1 MGRTLP
7 HTSYMTILYL
17 LFDEKGGSSHVR
29 TDHRPKPLKELEVDE
44 LIDIFNEMIV
54 EPLAQGMPEVAAMA
68 QEVKK
73 DTLKIVF
80 SVAMMSILSL
90 ILAHRQ
96 VIHRF
101 LSFYII
107 TLVPPV
113 KTHDIQK
120 IALQM
125 QGDFLMKYMWQK
137 ENN

>member
-1 MGRTLP
+1 MSAQIIDLNR
-7 HTSYMTILYL
+7 I
-17 LFDEKGGSSHVR
+17 
-29 TDHRPKPLKELEVDE
+29 KELEVDE

-101 LSFYII
+101 LSSYII
-107 TLVPPV
+107 ALVLPP
-113 KTHDIQK
+113 
-120 IALQM
+120 
-125 QGDFLMKYMWQK
+125 
-137 ENN
+137 